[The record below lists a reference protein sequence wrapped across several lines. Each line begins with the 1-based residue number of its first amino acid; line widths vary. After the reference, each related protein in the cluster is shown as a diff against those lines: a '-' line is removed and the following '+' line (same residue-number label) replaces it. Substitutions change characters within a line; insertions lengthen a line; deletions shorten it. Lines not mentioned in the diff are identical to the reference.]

1 MGKVRNMNG
10 LSALGMAI
18 AVIVIAYTW
27 HTAPH
32 DDDVKS
38 ADQWRSKMD
47 TLRRITREGRDN
59 Q

>member
-1 MGKVRNMNG
+1 MNG
-10 LSALGMAI
+10 LSVLGLVL
-18 AVIVIAYTW
+18 AVIVIAYTL

-38 ADQWRSKMD
+38 VQQWRSKMD
-47 TLRRITREGRDN
+47 TLRRIARDGRDN